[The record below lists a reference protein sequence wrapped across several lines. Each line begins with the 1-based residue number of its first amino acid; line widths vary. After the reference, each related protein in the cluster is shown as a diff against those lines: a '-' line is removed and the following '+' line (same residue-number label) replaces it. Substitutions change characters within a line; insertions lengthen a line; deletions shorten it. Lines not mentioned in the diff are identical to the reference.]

1 MRLFLLY
8 NMKMDLIRQLDAS
21 TLNFVEQ
28 IRSPFLTLFFKAVT
42 FMGEWYFVLGVLVLI
57 SLFFIIK
64 KTSRFRLATRRNLDV
79 FFLWL
84 ITVGGFGAAFVLK
97 EIFHRGRPVGGLIAE
112 TSSSFPSAH
121 SVISIAFYAFVFY
134 LLARNARNNFSKY
147 LSISALFLFPLLL
160 GFSRL
165 YLGVHYL
172 SDVLAGYAIGDVWFL
187 IGVYGIKFIN
197 RKKISA

>member
-1 MRLFLLY
+1 
-8 NMKMDLIRQLDAS
+8 MDLINQLDFS

-28 IRSPFLTLFFKAVT
+28 IRTPFLTLFFKAVT
-42 FMGEWYFVLGVLVLI
+42 FMGEWSFVLGVLFFI

-64 KTSRFRLATRRNLDV
+64 KTSRRNLDV
-79 FFLWL
+79 LILWAV
-84 ITVGGFGAAFVLK
+84 TVSGLGIAFVLK
-97 EIFHRGRPVGGLIAE
+97 EIIHRGRPVGALVAE

-121 SVISIAFYAFVFY
+121 SVISIAFYAFIFY
-134 LLARNARNNFSKY
+134 LLAGNAKNGFSKY
-147 LSISALFLFPLLL
+147 LLISLVFLVPVLL

-187 IGVYGIKFIN
+187 IGVYGLKFIN
-197 RKKISA
+197 RKKLPA

>member
-1 MRLFLLY
+1 
-8 NMKMDLIRQLDAS
+8 MDLINQLDTF

-28 IRSPFLTLFFKAVT
+28 IRMPFLTAFFKAVT

-57 SLFFIIK
+57 SLFFIIT
-64 KTSRFRLATRRNLDV
+64 KTSRFNLAARLNLDV
-79 FFLWL
+79 FVLWAT
-84 ITVGGFGAAFVLK
+84 TVGGLGTASVLK
-97 EIFHRGRPVGGLIAE
+97 EIFHRSRPVGALVAE

-121 SVISIAFYAFVFY
+121 SLISVAFYAFVFY
-134 LLARNARNNFSKY
+134 LLAKNTKCCFSKY
-147 LSISALFLFPLLL
+147 LLISGVFIAPILL

-165 YLGVHYL
+165 YLSVHYL

-197 RKKISA
+197 RKRISA

>member
-1 MRLFLLY
+1 
-8 NMKMDLIRQLDAS
+8 MDLIRQLDIS
-21 TLNFVEQ
+21 TLNLVEQ
-28 IRSPFLTLFFKAVT
+28 IRSPYLTLFFKAVT
-42 FMGEWYFVLGVLVLI
+42 FTGEWYFVLGVLILI

-64 KTSRFRLATRRNLDV
+64 MARSRLDIY
-79 FFLWL
+79 FLWL
-84 ITVGGFGAAFVLK
+84 ITVGGLGTAFVLK
-97 EIFHRGRPVGGLIAE
+97 ELFHRSRPVGGLIAE

-121 SVISIAFYAFVFY
+121 SLISVAFYAFVFY
-134 LLARNARNNFSKY
+134 LLARNTKCCFSKY
-147 LSISALFLFPLLL
+147 LLISGVFIAPILL

-187 IGVYGIKFIN
+187 IGAYGIKFIN

>member
-1 MRLFLLY
+1 MY
-8 NMKMDLIRQLDAS
+8 NTTMDLIKQLDTS
-21 TLNFVEQ
+21 TINFIEQ
-28 IRSPFLTLFFKAVT
+28 IRNPFLTLFFKAVT
-42 FMGEWYFVLGVLVLI
+42 FTGEWYFVLSVLVLI

-64 KTSRFRLATRRNLDV
+64 KTSRLNLAARFNLDV
-79 FFLWL
+79 FVLWATT
-84 ITVGGFGAAFVLK
+84 IGGLGTAFILK
-97 EIFHRGRPVGGLIAE
+97 EIFHRSRPIGALIAE

-121 SVISIAFYAFVFY
+121 SVVSVVFYAFVFY
-134 LLARNARNNFSKY
+134 LLAKNSRNNFSKY

-197 RKKISA
+197 RKRISA

>member
-1 MRLFLLY
+1 
-8 NMKMDLIRQLDAS
+8 MDLIKQLDIS
-21 TLNFVEQ
+21 SLNFVEQ

-84 ITVGGFGAAFVLK
+84 ITIGGLGTTFVLK
-97 EIFHRGRPVGGLIAE
+97 EIFHRSRPVGGLIAE

-121 SVISIAFYAFVFY
+121 SVVSVVFYAFVFY
-134 LLARNARNNFSKY
+134 LLARNAKCCFSKY
-147 LSISALFLFPLLL
+147 LLISGMFIAPILL

-197 RKKISA
+197 RKRISA

>member
-1 MRLFLLY
+1 
-8 NMKMDLIRQLDAS
+8 MDLIRQLDAS

-28 IRSPFLTLFFKAVT
+28 IRSPFLTAFFKAVT
-42 FMGEWYFVLGVLVLI
+42 FTGEWYFVLGVLFLI

-64 KTSRFRLATRRNLDV
+64 KTSRLNLATRFNLDV
-79 FFLWL
+79 FVLWATT
-84 ITVGGFGAAFVLK
+84 IGGLGSASVLK
-97 EIFHRGRPVGGLIAE
+97 ETFHRSRPFGGLIAE

-121 SVISIAFYAFVFY
+121 SVISVAFYAFVFY
-134 LLARNARNNFSKY
+134 LLAQNSRNNFSKY
-147 LSISALFLFPLLL
+147 LSISALFLFPLFL

>member
-1 MRLFLLY
+1 
-8 NMKMDLIRQLDAS
+8 MDLIRQLDTS

-42 FMGEWYFVLGVLVLI
+42 FTGEWYFVLGVLILI
-57 SLFFIIK
+57 SLFFIIT
-64 KTSRFRLATRRNLDV
+64 KTSRFNLAARLNLDV
-79 FFLWL
+79 FVLWATT
-84 ITVGGFGAAFVLK
+84 IGGLGAAFVLK
-97 EIFHRGRPVGGLIAE
+97 EIFHRIRPVGGLIAE

-121 SVISIAFYAFVFY
+121 AVVSVAFYAFVFY
-134 LLARNARNNFSKY
+134 LLARNSKCCFSKY
-147 LSISALFLFPLLL
+147 LLISGVFIAPILL

-172 SDVLAGYAIGDVWFL
+172 SDVLAGYALGDVWFL

-197 RKKISA
+197 RKRISA

>member
-1 MRLFLLY
+1 
-8 NMKMDLIRQLDAS
+8 MDLIRQLDIS

-28 IRSPFLTLFFKAVT
+28 IRTPFLTIFFKAVT
-42 FMGEWYFVLGVLVLI
+42 FIGEWYFVLGVLVLI

-79 FFLWL
+79 FVLWL
-84 ITVGGFGAAFVLK
+84 ITIGGLGTAFVLK
-97 EIFHRGRPVGGLIAE
+97 EIFHRSRPVGGLIAE

-121 SVISIAFYAFVFY
+121 SVVSVAFYAFVFY
-134 LLARNARNNFSKY
+134 PF
-147 LSISALFLFPLLL
+147 LL

-197 RKKISA
+197 RKRISAYPDTKNGAGQTRS

>member
-1 MRLFLLY
+1 
-8 NMKMDLIRQLDAS
+8 MDFIRQLDFS

-28 IRSPFLTLFFKAVT
+28 TQNPFLTMFFKIITIA
-42 FMGEWYFVLGVLVLI
+42 GEWSFVLAVLVLI

-64 KTSRFRLATRRNLDV
+64 KTSRFNLDV
-79 FFLWL
+79 FILWI
-84 ITVGGFGAAFVLK
+84 ITAGGLATAFIFK
-97 EIFHRGRPVGGLIAE
+97 EIFHRSRPLNALIAE

-121 SVISIAFYAFVFY
+121 ATVSIVFYAFIFY
-134 LLARNARNNFSKY
+134 LLAKNYKNKLSKF
-147 LSISALFLFPLLL
+147 LLISAMFIVPFLL

-187 IGVYGIKFIN
+187 IGVYLIK
-197 RKKISA
+197 KLKPTS

>member
-1 MRLFLLY
+1 
-8 NMKMDLIRQLDAS
+8 MDLIRQLDAS

-42 FMGEWYFVLGVLVLI
+42 FMGEWYFVLGILFLI

-79 FFLWL
+79 FVLWL
-84 ITVGGFGAAFVLK
+84 ITIGGFGATFILK
-97 EIFHRGRPVGGLIAE
+97 EIFHRSRPAGALIAE

-121 SVISIAFYAFVFY
+121 AVVSVAFYAFVFY
-134 LLARNARNNFSKY
+134 LLARNTKCCFSKY
-147 LSISALFLFPLLL
+147 LLISGLFIAPILL

-197 RKKISA
+197 RKRISA

>member
-1 MRLFLLY
+1 
-8 NMKMDLIRQLDAS
+8 MDLIRQLDIS

-42 FMGEWYFVLGVLVLI
+42 FTGEWYFALGVLVLI
-57 SLFFIIK
+57 SPFFIIK
-64 KTSRFRLATRRNLDV
+64 MARSRLDSC
-79 FFLWL
+79 FLWL
-84 ITVGGFGAAFVLK
+84 ITIGGLGTAFVLK
-97 EIFHRGRPVGGLIAE
+97 EIFHRSRPVGALVAE

-121 SVISIAFYAFVFY
+121 SVISVAFYAFVFY
-134 LLARNARNNFSKY
+134 LLARNSKNNFSKY
-147 LSISALFLFPLLL
+147 LSISALFIFPLLL

-197 RKKISA
+197 RKRISA

>member
-1 MRLFLLY
+1 
-8 NMKMDLIRQLDAS
+8 MDLIRQLDAS

-42 FMGEWYFVLGVLVLI
+42 FMGEWYFVLGILFLI

-79 FFLWL
+79 FVLWL
-84 ITVGGFGAAFVLK
+84 ITIGGFGATFILK
-97 EIFHRGRPVGGLIAE
+97 EIFHRSRPAGALIAE

-121 SVISIAFYAFVFY
+121 SVISVAFYAFVFY
-134 LLARNARNNFSKY
+134 LLARNTKCCFSKY
-147 LSISALFLFPLLL
+147 LLISGVFIAPILL

-197 RKKISA
+197 RKRISA

>member
-1 MRLFLLY
+1 
-8 NMKMDLIRQLDAS
+8 MDLIRQLDIS
-21 TLNFVEQ
+21 TWNFIEQ
-28 IRSPFLTLFFKAVT
+28 IRTPFLTLFFKAIT

-64 KTSRFRLATRRNLDV
+64 KTSKFRLVARRNFDV
-79 FFLWL
+79 FVLWL
-84 ITVGGFGAAFVLK
+84 ITIGGFGATFILK
-97 EIFHRGRPVGGLIAE
+97 EIFHRIRPVGGLVAE

-121 SVISIAFYAFVFY
+121 SVISVAFYAFVFY
-134 LLARNARNNFSKY
+134 LLARNTKCCFSKY
-147 LSISALFLFPLLL
+147 LLISGVFIAPILL

-165 YLGVHYL
+165 YLSVHYL

-197 RKKISA
+197 RKRISA

>member
-1 MRLFLLY
+1 
-8 NMKMDLIRQLDAS
+8 MDLIRQLDTS
-21 TLNFVEQ
+21 TLNFIEQ

-42 FMGEWYFVLGVLVLI
+42 FTGEWYFVLGVLILI

-64 KTSRFRLATRRNLDV
+64 MARSRLDIY
-79 FFLWL
+79 FLWL
-84 ITVGGFGAAFVLK
+84 ITIGGLGAAFVLK
-97 EIFHRGRPVGGLIAE
+97 EIFHRIRPVGGLVAE

-121 SVISIAFYAFVFY
+121 SLISVAFYAFVFY
-134 LLARNARNNFSKY
+134 LLARNTKCCFSKY
-147 LSISALFLFPLLL
+147 LLISGVFIAPILL

-187 IGVYGIKFIN
+187 IGAYGIKFIN
-197 RKKISA
+197 RKRISA

>member
-1 MRLFLLY
+1 
-8 NMKMDLIRQLDAS
+8 MDLIRQMDIS

-42 FMGEWYFVLGVLVLI
+42 FTGEWYFVLGVLVLI

-64 KTSRFRLATRRNLDV
+64 MARSRLDSY
-79 FFLWL
+79 FLWL
-84 ITVGGFGAAFVLK
+84 ITVGGLGTAFVLK
-97 EIFHRGRPVGGLIAE
+97 EILHRSRPVGGLIAE

-121 SVISIAFYAFVFY
+121 SVISVAFYAFVFY
-134 LLARNARNNFSKY
+134 LLAKNSRNNFSKC

-172 SDVLAGYAIGDVWFL
+172 SDVLAGYAIGLVWFL
-187 IGVYGIKFIN
+187 IGVYGTKFIN
-197 RKKISA
+197 RKRISA

>member
-1 MRLFLLY
+1 
-8 NMKMDLIRQLDAS
+8 MDFIRQLDIS
-21 TLNFVEQ
+21 TLNFAEQ

-42 FMGEWYFVLGVLVLI
+42 VMGEWGFVLGVLFLI

-64 KTSRFRLATRRNLDV
+64 KRFRYDIV
-79 FFLWL
+79 LWP
-84 ITVGGFGAAFVLK
+84 ITIGGLGTAFVLK
-97 EIFHRGRPVGGLIAE
+97 EIFHRSRPIGALVAE

-121 SVISIAFYAFVFY
+121 SVIAIAFYVFIFS
-134 LLARNARNNFSKY
+134 LLAKNAKRRFSKY
-147 LSISALFLFPLLL
+147 LLISVAIFISFLL

-172 SDVLAGYAIGDVWFL
+172 SDVLAGYAIGYIWFL

-197 RKKISA
+197 RKRISS